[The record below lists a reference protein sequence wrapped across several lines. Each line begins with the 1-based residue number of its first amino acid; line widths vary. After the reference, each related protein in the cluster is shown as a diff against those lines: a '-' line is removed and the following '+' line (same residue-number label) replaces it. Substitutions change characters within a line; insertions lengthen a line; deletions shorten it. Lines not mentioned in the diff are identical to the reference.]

1 MIAVGNCKL
10 QNGIWVHEIVRQIQI
25 EQLCNY
31 DKNIAKSCL
40 SCIITLSMLGWS
52 GVVKLSCILR
62 HRDVQ
67 LILAYSWARFGILVA
82 GEGRGGNVFISSVS
96 LLSLLFLF
104 LPCPSLLS
112 LLSLFFLS
120 LRDDTK
126 WSTRAD
132 VSLNPNTINQKS
144 RCHAHFKFSAI
155 QITWSRLLIQI
166 HILNNKQYRA
176 RSLGFIRSQ
185 LIWIYTG
192 CKDRACPGSAG
203 LGLLFRLVDFWYKLP
218 FENGYGLQC
227 DWAVKPQHKKIR

>member
-82 GEGRGGNVFISSVS
+82 GEGRGGECFYFFCFFTFTLIPLSS
-96 LLSLLFLF
+96 LSLSSIASISF
-104 LPCPSLLS
+104 LP
-112 LLSLFFLS
+112 
-120 LRDDTK
+120 
-126 WSTRAD
+126 
-132 VSLNPNTINQKS
+132 
-144 RCHAHFKFSAI
+144 FSARRHKMI
-155 QITWSRLLIQI
+155 HKGWRVVKPKHNQSKIKMPCPLQIFSHSDYLIQ
-166 HILNNKQYRA
+166 A
-176 RSLGFIRSQ
+176 
-185 LIWIYTG
+185 
-192 CKDRACPGSAG
+192 
-203 LGLLFRLVDFWYKLP
+203 VDT
-218 FENGYGLQC
+218 NS
-227 DWAVKPQHKKIR
+227 HT